1 MRWGKKAIF
10 LLSFQELFQSYG
22 WAYTAQ
28 FKDFHFLLLWSD
40 GIGERIFF
48 LSEGGNNRS
57 KSSLLYLF
65 IVYHTFWQS
74 GRNKYVHQ
82 NYMCDYLL
90 LLLLYLVNVLIFQNA
105 FTFISQWIIL
115 WSSIN
120 NESSTDCFVIDY
132 IWL

>member
-1 MRWGKKAIF
+1 MRWGKKAIL
-10 LLSFQELFQSYG
+10 LLSFQELFQSYV

-65 IVYHTFWQS
+65 ILYHTFWQS
-74 GRNKYVHQ
+74 GCNKCVHQ